1 MGIINSAKTCP
12 SCGYEYETSTK
23 FCGNCGG
30 TLQANRDLLGNVL
43 REWRNRAILPHI
55 SGRLLDIACGTNK
68 LVRSYKGQGLG
79 LDIFQWGDVDV
90 VVENSSKLPF
100 GECEFDTITIIGSLN
115 YIPNRVEVLREV
127 RRLLRPTGKLIVT
140 MISPRVG
147 KMWSLLRSPMHTED
161 GLSGL
166 PPEEVRALLN
176 GAGLKIASEKRF
188 MVGMNR
194 LTVAE
199 KPNAAAKAHQGINVV
214 GEKEVIILPPE

>member
-1 MGIINSAKTCP
+1 MTTINSAKTCP
-12 SCGYEYETSTK
+12 SCGYKYETWNK
-23 FCGNCGG
+23 YCGNCGG
-30 TLQANRDLLGNVL
+30 TLQPKRDLLGDAL
-43 REWRNRAILPHI
+43 RAWRNRVILPHL

-115 YIPNRVEVLREV
+115 YIPNRVDVLREA
-127 RRLLRPTGKLIVT
+127 RRLLRPNGKLIVT

-147 KMWSLLRSPMHTED
+147 KMWSFLRSPMHTEN
-161 GLSGL
+161 GLHGL
-166 PPEEVRALLN
+166 VPEEVRALLN
-176 GAGLKIASEKRF
+176 DAGLRIAREKCF
-188 MVGMNR
+188 MMGMNR

-199 KPNAAAKAHQGINVV
+199 KPTV
-214 GEKEVIILPPE
+214 GP